1 MLEISTLI
9 MKDKE
14 MRDTLI
20 DTVLKEELVNGN
32 EKFNYISL
40 LKQVE

>member
-14 MRDTLI
+14 MRDVLI
-20 DTVLKEELVNGN
+20 DTVLKEESGPD
-32 EKFNYISL
+32 KFTYIAL
-40 LKQVE
+40 LKQVES